1 MSDLTVDT
9 AGSEGVLFNR
19 KPLQNTCPALEQALA
34 IVPLKAVFAFALG
47 KERERGDPRPLPWLC
62 PHEETVPLV
71 SLSAKFEC
79 PQSALNH

>member
-34 IVPLKAVFAFALG
+34 IVPLKVVFAFALD
-47 KERERGDPRPLPWLC
+47 KERARWPQTSALAVSPRGDS
-62 PHEETVPLV
+62 TTGFLV
-71 SLSAKFEC
+71 S
-79 PQSALNH
+79 